1 VKQAL
6 TLRQGQRLQ
15 LSAQLQHSIR
25 LLQLSREEIAQEIS
39 SVLESNP
46 LLEEVEPDALPEMA
60 SENDVGN
67 LSDPLVESSE
77 SNETH
82 RADDDWHD
90 ASLADRHWEQA
101 GFSRLER
108 NELGDAEDDRESR
121 WESPQK
127 TLAGMLLDAL
137 ALHRLSEKDQRIA
150 QTLIGC
156 LDLKGYLTAS
166 YDEVRQI
173 LAPQMTADDDEID
186 SMLHL
191 VQSLS
196 DPGIGARNL
205 AECLTLQLKVQPPQ
219 TPGLMGARKIVCQH
233 LSLLSAH
240 RYDALAKV
248 LDIERSALAEVFQL
262 IQSLDPKP
270 GERLTVPPSP
280 AVAPDAIVQRRNG
293 VWTIALTRESAQN
306 IRISPHYQQYL
317 DGNDQTTRQYLKD
330 HLREAQWFIRSL
342 QQRDQTILNVVTQI
356 VSVQNGF
363 MDEGDGALLP
373 LTLRE
378 VGEALGIHESTV
390 SRAVDHKYLLT
401 PHGLF
406 PMKHFFSA
414 GLGTSS
420 GPQTSARAAQARIRK
435 MIESESP
442 LKPISDNQLA
452 TKLGEEGISIARRT
466 VAKYREQMNIPP
478 ATQRRSVI

>member
-1 VKQAL
+1 MKQAL

-173 LAPQMTADDDEID
+173 LAPRVIADDDEID

-196 DPGIGARNL
+196 DPGIGARDL
-205 AECLTLQLKVQPPQ
+205 AECLALQLKAQPPEA
-219 TPGLMGARKIVCQH
+219 PGLVDARKIVRQH
-233 LSLLSAH
+233 LSLLSAR

-248 LDIERSALAEVFQL
+248 LDIERSALAEALRL

-270 GERLTVPPSP
+270 GERLAASP
-280 AVAPDAIVQRRNG
+280 APAVSPDAIVQRRDG
-293 VWTIALTRESAQN
+293 VWTITLTRESAQG
-306 IRISPHYQQYL
+306 IRISSHYQQYL
-317 DGNDQTTRQYLKD
+317 AGNDQTTRQYLKD
-330 HLREAQWFIRSL
+330 HLRDAQWFIRSL
-342 QQRDQTILNVVTQI
+342 QQRDQTILSVATQI
-356 VSVQNGF
+356 VSVQNSF
-363 MDEGDGALLP
+363 MDAGDGALLP
-373 LTLRE
+373 LTLRD

-414 GLGTSS
+414 GLGPSS